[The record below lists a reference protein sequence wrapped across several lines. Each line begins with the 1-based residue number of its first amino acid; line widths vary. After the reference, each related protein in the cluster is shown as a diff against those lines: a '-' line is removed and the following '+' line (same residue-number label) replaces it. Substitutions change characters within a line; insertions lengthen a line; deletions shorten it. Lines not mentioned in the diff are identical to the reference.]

1 MVRVKVSIRYL
12 EEEKVWRAFAPK
24 IEGMEVIGKSL
35 PDVLNNLYAML
46 EQHFD
51 LQFDSVKE
59 VVSSSSCTVVDL
71 PATVEKEV
79 VY

>member
-1 MVRVKVSIRYL
+1 
-12 EEEKVWRAFAPK
+12 
-24 IEGMEVIGKSL
+24 VIGKSL